1 MEEMDRGIITP
12 PTTSDLIRSH
22 DNTSQRTSQKKT
34 NLKQMEEA
42 LMAGFRGLTHRNM
55 NSRVHALQYLQALTC
70 LSFKCLIA
78 SHADSTEASLM
89 D

>member
-1 MEEMDRGIITP
+1 M
-12 PTTSDLIRSH
+12 
-22 DNTSQRTSQKKT
+22 SQRTSQKKT

-42 LMAGFRGLTHRNM
+42 LMAGFRGLKHRNM

-70 LSFKCLIA
+70 LSFKCLTA